1 MTEIA
6 RTYGAALYEL
16 CRDEGLGCELFGQL
30 RMAVEV
36 FRGEP
41 DYLRLLSLPSVPKKE
56 RCSILDE
63 SFGGRVHEYLLNFL
77 KLLVERGAIREI
89 FGCEETYRKRYYE
102 DNGILEVTAAAA
114 VPLTEAQREKLE
126 KKLAE
131 KTGKTIHLT
140 VREDRSVLGG
150 LRLELD
156 GRRLDGTVRRR
167 LEDLQ
172 AKLRETTL

>member
-16 CRDEGLGCELFGQL
+16 CRDEGLGGELFSQL
-30 RMAVEV
+30 QTTVKL
-36 FRGEP
+36 FREEP

-56 RCSILDE
+56 RCAVLDE
-63 SFGGRVHEYLLNFL
+63 SFGGKVHEYLLSFM
-77 KLLVERGAIREI
+77 KLLVERGAVGEI

-102 DNGILEVTAAAA
+102 DNGILEVTAVAA
-114 VPLTEAQREKLE
+114 VPPEEEQREKLE

-131 KTGKTIHLT
+131 KTGKT
-140 VREDRSVLGG
+140 VRLSVRVDPGVLGG

-156 GRRLDGTVRRR
+156 GKRFDGTVKRR